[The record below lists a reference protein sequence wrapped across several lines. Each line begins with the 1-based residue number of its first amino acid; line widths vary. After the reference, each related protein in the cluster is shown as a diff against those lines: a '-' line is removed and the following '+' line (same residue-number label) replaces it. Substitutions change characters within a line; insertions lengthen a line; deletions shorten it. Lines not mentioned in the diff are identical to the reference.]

1 MLTKPVVS
9 AAKFSAYRKA
19 HRLYCDLLRKDV
31 ATTEMV
37 QAAEESARKI
47 AKPIFDAIKAA
58 QGTSYARIMFA
69 NSLILQVQE
78 LEERLGIPKKSM
90 NGMRVR
96 MINLGSFRYARKSC
110 KYPAMATA
118 AILTNRHGSWQID
131 EIKRIDSRGIAR
143 ATTVL
148 YLPDAARDKI
158 VDNFLSQI

>member
-1 MLTKPVVS
+1 MTTKPVVS

-19 HRLYCDLLRKDV
+19 HRLYCDLLRNDA

-58 QGTSYARIMFA
+58 QGTSYARVMFTD
-69 NSLILQVQE
+69 SLILQVQE

-90 NGMRVR
+90 DGMRVI
-96 MINLGSFRYARKSC
+96 MINLGSFRYARKTW

-148 YLPDAARDKI
+148 YLPSSARDKI
-158 VDNFLSQI
+158 VKDKLCRL